1 MVATWAF
8 SRSRQRQAILD
19 KFRYFELARKPFII
33 GLIKSNR
40 PAERVLLSRSR
51 SSGSK
56 PEH

>member
-19 KFRYFELARKPFII
+19 KFRYFELARKPFIT